1 MYGGTNS
8 GAGLSNQASL
18 MSSMNNSLYNAKQK
32 FEQNKAN
39 ALANKYDEMANAS
52 SNYAN
57 NYNNYVLQPYNDLTK
72 QAIANDD
79 QSFLSYLQK
88 LGY

>member
-1 MYGGTNS
+1 MKKCIDFS
-8 GAGLSNQASL
+8 IQ
-18 MSSMNNSLYNAKQK
+18 
-32 FEQNKAN
+32 
-39 ALANKYDEMANAS
+39 
-52 SNYAN
+52 N